1 LKREEIKVKNFF
13 ISYNSADKLWAEW
26 TAWTLEEAGY
36 TTVLQAWDFRPGYNF
51 VLEMQRAASEAERT
65 IAILSPDYLDALYT
79 QPEWAAAFVQDPTGE
94 KGTLLPVRVQK
105 CDPKGILPAIIRI
118 DLVDLNE
125 TAAKKALL
133 QGIKGKRIKPS
144 VKPGFP
150 GVAQRSVT
158 KQPRFP
164 GALPPT
170 WNVPHNRNPNFTGR
184 EEHQASLK
192 TALSSGKPAALTQAI
207 HGLGGVGKTQL
218 ALEYA
223 YRNVAEYD
231 IVWWVRSEEPATLAA
246 DYASLA
252 DALDL
257 PEKEA
262 TDQLLIIKAVKQW
275 LEQNPKWLLVF
286 DNAKDSVEVRN
297 YIPQGGI
304 GHVLITSRNPGW
316 RGTTTPLD
324 VKVLERS
331 ESVDFLLKRT
341 GYTDK
346 EAADALAEALGDLP
360 LALEQA
366 GAYMEVKG
374 RTLSDYL
381 NMFIVHKNKLLNR
394 AAPSTDYPDTVATT
408 WDIAFNEVM
417 QISSSGADLLNLCAF
432 LAPDDIPVELLNSGA
447 QHLPESLTAVASDP
461 LAFDDAVDPLRRYSL
476 VEITAETISV
486 HRLVQAVTRDRLD
499 EDERKKWAEAA
510 VRIVN
515 KAFPFES
522 YDVGTWPVCSR
533 LLPHAL
539 AAAEHA
545 EALDVALDLTGRL
558 LNQTGAYLRG
568 RAQFT
573 EAKEMFKQA
582 LAIGEATYGPDHPN
596 VAAGVNNLGNVLQDL
611 GDMEGAK
618 KMFERALAI
627 DEATY
632 GPDHPD
638 VAISFN
644 NLGSVLK
651 ALRDMEGAKKMYE
664 RALAIGESAYGP
676 DHPQVAIYVSNLG
689 LVLHDLGDMEGAKKM
704 FERALAI
711 NESAYGPDHPN
722 VAIDVNNHGLV
733 LHDLEDM
740 EGAKKMFERALAI
753 DESAYGPDHPQVAI
767 YVSNLGG
774 VLHYLGDVETA
785 KKMYERALAID
796 EVAYGPDHP
805 NVAIDVNNLGLV
817 LQALGDIEGAKK
829 MFERA
834 LAIDES
840 AYGPDHP
847 NVAIRVNNLGSVL
860 QALGDM
866 EGAKKM
872 FERALA
878 IDEAAY
884 GPDHPDVA
892 IRVNNL
898 GSVLQ
903 DLGDLEGA
911 KKMCE
916 RALSIFTEYLGEDHP
931 NTVTVQNN
939 LDSFS

>member
-1 LKREEIKVKNFF
+1 MIDFF
-13 ISYNSADKLWAEW
+13 ISYNSADKTWAEW

-36 TTVLQAWDFRPGYNF
+36 STALQAWDFRPGSNF

-65 IAILSPDYLDALYT
+65 IAILSPAYLDALYT
-79 QPEWAAAFVQDPTGE
+79 QPEWAAAFVQDPTGI
-94 KGTLLPVRVQK
+94 KGTLLPVCIQK
-105 CDPKGILPAIIRI
+105 CDLKGLLPAIIHI
-118 DLVDLNE
+118 NLVDLDE
-125 TAAKKALL
+125 TAAKEALL
-133 QGIKGKRIKPS
+133 QGIKRERMKPS
-144 VKPGFP
+144 VKSAFP
-150 GVAQRSVT
+150 GDIRRSVSE
-158 KQPRFP
+158 QPRYP
-164 GALPPT
+164 GALPPI

-184 EEHQASLK
+184 EEHLASLK
-192 TALSSGKPAALTQAI
+192 MALSSGKPAALTQAI

-231 IVWWVRSEEPATLAA
+231 VVWWVRSEEPATLAA

-262 TDQLLIIKAVKQW
+262 ADQLLIIKAVKQW

-286 DNAKDSVEVRN
+286 DNAKDWADVKK
-297 YIPQGGI
+297 YIPHGQM
-304 GHVLITSRNPGW
+304 GHVLITSRNANW
-316 RGTTTPLD
+316 RGIARPLD
-324 VKVLERS
+324 VKVLERE
-331 ESVDFLLKRT
+331 ESIDLLLKRT
-341 GYTDK
+341 GHTER
-346 EAADALAEALGDLP
+346 EAADTLADALGDLP

-366 GAYMEVKG
+366 GAYMDAT
-374 RTLSDYL
+374 RRSLSDYL
-381 NMFIVHKNKLLNR
+381 KIFTDRKNELWDR
-394 AAPSTDYPDTVATT
+394 AGPPLDYPDTVATT
-408 WDIAFNEVM
+408 WNIAFDEVK
-417 QISSSGADLLNLCAF
+417 QISSPGADLLKLCAF
-432 LAPDDIPVELLNSGA
+432 LAPDDIPVELLNSGV
-447 QHLPESLTAVASDP
+447 QYLPESLVAVASDP

-476 VEITAETISV
+476 VEITAESISV

-499 EDERKKWAEAA
+499 GDELKKWAKAA

-573 EAKEMFKQA
+573 EAKEMFEWA

-638 VAISFN
+638 VAISIN

-651 ALRDMEGAKKMYE
+651 ALRDMEGAKKMFE
-664 RALAIGESAYGP
+664 RALAIGEAAYGPDYPQVATYVSNLGLVLHDLGDMENAKKMFERALAIDEAAYGP

-689 LVLHDLGDMEGAKKM
+689 LVLQALGDMEGAKKM

-711 NESAYGPDHPN
+711 DEAAYGPDHPT
-722 VAIDVNNHGLV
+722 VAIDVNNLGLV
-733 LHDLEDM
+733 LQALGDM

-753 DESAYGPDHPQVAI
+753 DEATYGPDHP
-767 YVSNLGG
+767 
-774 VLHYLGDVETA
+774 T
-785 KKMYERALAID
+785 
-796 EVAYGPDHP
+796 
-805 NVAIDVNNLGLV
+805 
-817 LQALGDIEGAKK
+817 
-829 MFERA
+829 
-834 LAIDES
+834 
-840 AYGPDHP
+840 
-847 NVAIRVNNLGSVL
+847 VAIRVNNLGSVL

-903 DLGDLEGA
+903 DLGDMEGA

-939 LDSFS
+939 LDSLS